1 MGIKADNVI
10 VEMEENNS
18 IIQNA
23 IIGIYNGNLSKT
35 GKYKALIGLDILE
48 ESNNTVSIKTSIYGD

>member
-23 IIGIYNGNLSKT
+23 IIGIYNGNLSKS
-35 GKYKALIGLDILE
+35 GNYKALIGLDLLE
-48 ESNNTVSIKTSIYGD
+48 ESNDTTSMKVSMQEH